1 MPVIRQD
8 GGQTMNDMTRRGFLG
23 VTGAAGSAAM
33 VGVQAASRPGESPG
47 RRNEMALQ
55 VARIVAVFPVP
66 LPFAGGEEAAL
77 SQATAARLGAAAASL
92 PAGYLAAAHA
102 GADQL
107 IADGLLGASGPDLL
121 GAMGDHAE
129 LAAYRPG
136 LTGLVTLAVATVSDY
151 LRPRAGEVAQAWA
164 DGLRAR
170 ARRGALGSFPARL
183 EA

>member
-1 MPVIRQD
+1 
-8 GGQTMNDMTRRGFLG
+8 MNDMTRRGFLG

-33 VGVQAASRPGESPG
+33 VGVQTTSRPGETPE

-66 LPFAGGEEAAL
+66 MPFAGGEKTAL
-77 SQATAARLGAAAASL
+77 SRATAARMSAAAASL
-92 PAGYLAAAHA
+92 PTGYLAGAHA

-107 IADGLLGASGPDLL
+107 IADGLLSVSGPRLI
-121 GAMGDHAE
+121 GGMSGHAE
-129 LAAYRPG
+129 SAAYRPG
-136 LTGLVTLAVATVSDY
+136 LTDLVTLAVATVSDF
-151 LRPRAGEVAQAWA
+151 LRPRAGEIAQAWV

-170 ARRGALGSFPARL
+170 ARRGALGSFTARL